1 MYYFHPRI
9 RPISSVFSPICEQ
22 VQVYEPCHAELSQ
35 IGNSLSQTQYRCQT
49 LIARLFVLFVWV
61 IFCLKK
67 FSVHNNSDILLWTNK
82 EYVYVQPPWSFMGSY
97 IDKFSRNTFSVVIV
111 MHCFFLNRVFSLQ
124 TQIPTQS
131 NLLRR
136 RYFAVTT
143 ANSRN

>member
-1 MYYFHPRI
+1 MNDFTGSQHELRSDRKFSPLLAWRNLVNRKGTSEICTQESEMYYFHPRI

-82 EYVYVQPPWSFMGSY
+82 EYVYV
-97 IDKFSRNTFSVVIV
+97 
-111 MHCFFLNRVFSLQ
+111 
-124 TQIPTQS
+124 
-131 NLLRR
+131 
-136 RYFAVTT
+136 
-143 ANSRN
+143 